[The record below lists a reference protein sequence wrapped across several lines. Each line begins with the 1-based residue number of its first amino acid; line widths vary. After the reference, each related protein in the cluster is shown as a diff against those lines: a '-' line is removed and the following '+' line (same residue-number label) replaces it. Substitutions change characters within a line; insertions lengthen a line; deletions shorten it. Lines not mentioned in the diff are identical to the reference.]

1 MFDEITEGLKGAFN
15 LITTFNGELY
25 EIIALTLVV
34 TIVSTCISAAA
45 GLPFGVFIGSRSFRG
60 KKLLGSLVN
69 TFMGL
74 PPVVAGLIV
83 YIFLSRKGPLGSLQ
97 LLFTPAAMVIAQ
109 VIIIFPIITGLSMA
123 AVKLRNSAVQET
135 CKGLGIGKFKTLF
148 ILIYEC
154 RYPLVSGLLAGYGR
168 AISEV
173 GAVMLVGGNIEHS
186 TRVMTTAIVLET
198 GKGEYSNAIAIGIVL
213 LLISFI
219 VNWAV
224 RRFQEEK

>member
-1 MFDEITEGLKGAFN
+1 MFQELTEGLKGAFS
-15 LITTFNGELY
+15 LIVSFNVQLY
-25 EIIALTLVV
+25 EIIVLTLIV
-34 TIVSTCISAAA
+34 TIVSTCLSAAA
-45 GLPFGVFIGSRSFRG
+45 GLPFGVFIGSRDFKG
-60 KKLLGSLVN
+60 KKLLGSLIN

-97 LLFTPAAMVIAQ
+97 LLFTPSAMVIAQ

-123 AVKLRNSAVQET
+123 SVKLRNSTVQET
-135 CKGLGIGKFKTLF
+135 CKGLGIGRLKTLL

-154 RYPLVSGLLAGYGR
+154 RYPLISGLLAGYGR

-198 GKGEYSNAIAIGIVL
+198 GKGDYSNAIALGTVL